1 VDRNERMNDENLWF
15 HGFVMRSLLITHYS
29 PNPRPLIPT
38 SPLAG
43 TATPAL
49 SGCPRQQ
56 GRWVGGAFRFP
67 APPWYTR
74 SAIRMAFWNN
84 TPEQR

>member
-1 VDRNERMNDENLWF
+1 MKIMV
-15 HGFVMRSLLITHYS
+15 
-29 PNPRPLIPT
+29 T

-56 GRWVGGAFRFP
+56 GRWAGEALQWAFRELNYGSHGGALRRIPIGDEHHGFHGVAVR
-67 APPWYTR
+67 YR
-74 SAIRMAFWNN
+74 
-84 TPEQR
+84 